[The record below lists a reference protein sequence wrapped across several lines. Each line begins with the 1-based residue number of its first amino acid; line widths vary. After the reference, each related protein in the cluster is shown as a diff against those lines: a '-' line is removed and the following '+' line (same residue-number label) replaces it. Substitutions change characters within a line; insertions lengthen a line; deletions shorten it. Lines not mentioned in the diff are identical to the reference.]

1 VRVERRRLDSVSYS
15 LVWTILDLPEVWGA
29 DLFDFK
35 LLQFLRDLAA
45 SYGFVKNLPELQK
58 QDTGLSTFLS

>member
-1 VRVERRRLDSVSYS
+1 MWE
-15 LVWTILDLPEVWGA
+15 A
-29 DLFDFK
+29 DLFGFK

-45 SYGFVKNLPELQK
+45 SYGFVKNLSELQK